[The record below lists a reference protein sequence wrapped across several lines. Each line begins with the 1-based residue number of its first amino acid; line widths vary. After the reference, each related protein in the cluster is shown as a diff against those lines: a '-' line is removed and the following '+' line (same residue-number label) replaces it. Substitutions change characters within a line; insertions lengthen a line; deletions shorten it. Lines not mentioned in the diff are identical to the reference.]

1 MEKKQLKEW
10 VEKLNSDS
18 KSISNNAKKIVI
30 KECEPRL
37 KKWYNCIRKYGDF
50 NISDDDEY
58 LANRGGISDAW
69 FNKETNELSFLYTD
83 GCRGDHIE
91 DDINVDLD
99 EFLDDNF
106 FANREYSAWTKA
118 VTLAEKSL
126 GFYKSKVS
134 ETEKLLEKLNTIKP
148 KPIYKK

>member
-10 VEKLNSDS
+10 VKKLNSDS

-37 KKWYNCIRKYGDF
+37 KKCYNGIRKYGDF
-50 NISDDDEY
+50 NISEDDEY
-58 LANRGGISDAW
+58 LANRGGISDVW

-118 VTLAEKSL
+118 VTLAKKSL
-126 GFYKSKVS
+126 EFYKSKVS